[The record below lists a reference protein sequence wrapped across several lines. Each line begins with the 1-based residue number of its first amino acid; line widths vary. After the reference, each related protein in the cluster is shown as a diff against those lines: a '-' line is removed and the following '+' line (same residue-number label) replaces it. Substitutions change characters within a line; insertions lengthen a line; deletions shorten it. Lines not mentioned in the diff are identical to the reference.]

1 MAQDI
6 KKIESILSKEEPEQL
21 GGIDVS
27 LSSLEQNGRFTVG
40 RAYIKAL
47 ICILSY
53 HEPKSFDDGA
63 KVILDNDHLKMS
75 TSKNYH
81 HFFPRAYLSKKKIDE
96 DKINHIA
103 NITLVDDFLNK
114 QKIRD
119 KAPSVYMKE
128 YVAGN
133 ENIVKTMR
141 SHLIDDLD
149 TWGIWTDEYDMFFNK
164 RLAAIQKE
172 LKERLI
178 INQYDRVE

>member
-1 MAQDI
+1 MESKVAQDI

-81 HFFPRAYLSKKKIDE
+81 HFFHLS
-96 DKINHIA
+96 
-103 NITLVDDFLNK
+103 
-114 QKIRD
+114 Q
-119 KAPSVYMKE
+119 S
-128 YVAGN
+128 
-133 ENIVKTMR
+133 
-141 SHLIDDLD
+141 
-149 TWGIWTDEYDMFFNK
+149 
-164 RLAAIQKE
+164 
-172 LKERLI
+172 
-178 INQYDRVE
+178 